1 MAERFKDHGC
11 RSRSPKAAGEETA
24 NDDAMKRMY
33 FVMFNKERPLT
44 MA

>member
-1 MAERFKDHGC
+1 MAERFKDHG
-11 RSRSPKAAGEETA
+11 RSRSPKAAGEEAA